1 MNVPILVL
9 IFCLFLLFL
18 GESEAVRGVS
28 RHHSGLAETGRYFSS
43 NSRETSVNTIANF
56 SAYKDKLIRPCGY
69 RIRPTNVKRAGPTG
83 RKRSLLNRIV
93 EIRKDRSQNII
104 FQALSFLREFLLSES
119 VEDDLS
125 QRRRR
130 DTVEQN
136 IIHLEL
142 RNRINDV
149 QFIITQHL
157 LVEVS
162 RNVKY
167 SFTRKVEQINVYL

>member
-104 FQALSFLREFLLSES
+104 FQALSFLREILLSENP
-119 VEDDLS
+119 EDDLTI
-125 QRRRR
+125 QQITKLMQQERR
-130 DTVEQN
+130 ES
-136 IIHLEL
+136 I
-142 RNRINDV
+142 
-149 QFIITQHL
+149 
-157 LVEVS
+157 VS
-162 RNVKY
+162 FSL
-167 SFTRKVEQINVYL
+167 SFQPRKGLFTIKKSCI